1 MSAKAGDTVVEVCK
15 NVGQFLGGALAGSFV
30 AQHIDEFKEQC
41 RKLITDCGEAIT
53 GKTEQDEEDDEQ
65 EAKK

>member
-1 MSAKAGDTVVEVCK
+1 MSARIGDTVVEVCK

-41 RKLITDCGEAIT
+41 QKLITDCGQAIT
-53 GKTEQDEEDDEQ
+53 GKNEQAEEDDEQ
-65 EAKK
+65 DSKK